1 MKIVEIKVMRG
12 PNYWSIGRR
21 KLIVM
26 KLDIEGLEE
35 LPTNKIEGFSQC
47 IENLMPSLFE
57 HRCSEGKEGG
67 LFIRIKEGTWM
78 GHVIEHIALEL
89 QTLAGMECGYGRTR
103 GTGTKGVYNV
113 VFSYMEEAVGIYAA
127 KAAVKIAEALIKGQQ
142 YDLENDIRSMREL
155 RESVRFGPS
164 TGSIVDEAI
173 ARDIPFIRINKD
185 SLVQLGYGKNQ
196 VRFRATMTDRTSSI
210 AVDLAS
216 DKDETKRMLKDAA
229 IPVAKG
235 VCISSPDDL
244 EEAVNDLGFPLVFK
258 PLDGNHGKGASINVK
273 TMEEAKAAFD
283 HAKKYSRKIII
294 ERFITGFD
302 FRVLVINHR
311 FIAAALR
318 EPANVVGD
326 GKSTIQQLIDEENKD
341 PRRGYGHENVLT
353 EISVDRETL
362 DQLAKKN
369 YTLETVL
376 KKDELCYLKGT
387 ANLSTGGTSTD
398 VTDIIHPH
406 NIFICERISR
416 VIGLDICGID
426 IMASDL
432 TEPLEKTGG
441 VVLEVNAAPGF
452 RMHLAPAKGLPR
464 NVAAPVIDM
473 LYPAGK
479 SCRIPIIA
487 ITGTNGKTT
496 TTRLIAHIVKDNG
509 YRVGF
514 TTSDGIYVQNSM
526 LTKGDTT
533 GPVSAEFILKDPTVE
548 FAVLETA
555 RGGILRAGLGFG
567 RCDVGVVTNI
577 QEDHMGLSDI
587 HTLKEMARVK
597 GVVIESVKRDGYAV
611 VNADN
616 EHCVTIGKEARCN
629 VAYFSMDEN
638 NPVIKEH
645 CKNGGIAAIYE
656 NGYITIKK
664 GDWKFRV
671 EKASSIPLTFGGRVT
686 FMIYNVLAA
695 TLASYVYGFKTQDIA
710 TSLTTFI
717 PSAAQTPGR
726 MNIFDFKD
734 YKVMIDFAHN
744 ADGFRGIKEF
754 LATIESPAKIGIIT
768 GTGDRRDEDI
778 RDLGRISAEMF
789 DHIII
794 RQDKFLRGREAEEIV
809 KLLVEGI
816 HEVNPKQ
823 SYEYIPKEVEALK
836 HAFSIAKQGTFICA
850 LSDVIDN
857 AIEVVNSYLD
867 KEREVKTSPSSGKN
881 QGMPKAE

>member
-1 MKIVEIKVMRG
+1 MKIIETKALRG
-12 PNYWSIGRR
+12 PNYWSNYRK

-26 KLDIEGLEE
+26 KLDLEE
-35 LPTNKIEGFSQC
+35 LEQSPTDKIPGFLERLEKLIPTMAS
-47 IENLMPSLFE
+47 
-57 HRCSEGKEGG
+57 HRCSKSYAGG
-67 LFIRIKEGTWM
+67 FFERVKEGTWM
-78 GHVIEHIALEL
+78 GHVIEHIALEI
-89 QTLAGMECGYGRTR
+89 QSLAGMECGFGRTR
-103 GTGTKGVYNV
+103 GTGTTGVYNV
-113 VFSYMEEAVGIYAA
+113 VFSYMEEKVGLFAA
-127 KAAVKIAEALIKGQQ
+127 KASVAIAEALITGTE
-142 YDLENDIRSMREL
+142 YDLNEDIQTMRQL
-155 RESVRFGPS
+155 REKERLGPS
-164 TGSIVDEAI
+164 TGSIVDEAV
-173 ARDIPFIRINKD
+173 ARDIPYIRLNNE
-185 SLVQLGYGKNQ
+185 SLIQLGYGKNQ

-216 DKDETKRMLKDAA
+216 NKDETKRMLADAA

-235 VCISSPDDL
+235 MCISTI
-244 EEAVNDLGFPLVFK
+244 EEVKEVIEKVKFPLVFK

-273 TMEEAKAAFD
+273 TEAEAIEAFH
-283 HAKKYSRKIII
+283 HAKKYSRKIIV
-294 ERFITGFD
+294 EKFITGFD

-318 EPANVVGD
+318 EPAHVIGD

-353 EISVDRETL
+353 EISIDKETH
-362 DQLAKKN
+362 DQLAKFN
-369 YTLETVL
+369 YTLDTIL
-376 KKDELCYLKGT
+376 KKEEKCYLKGT

-398 VTDIIHPH
+398 VTDIMHPT

-426 IMASDL
+426 IMAQNLS
-432 TEPLEKTGG
+432 EPLETSGG

-452 RMHLAPAKGLPR
+452 RMHLAPAVGLPR

-473 LYPAGK
+473 LYPPGK
-479 SCRIPIIA
+479 DCRIPIIA

-496 TTRLIAHIVKDNG
+496 TTRLIAHIVKNNG

-555 RGGILRAGLGFG
+555 RGGILRSGLGFG
-567 RCDVGVVTNI
+567 KCDVAVVTNI

-587 HTLKEMARVK
+587 HTLKEMANVK
-597 GVVIESVKRDGYAV
+597 GVVVKSVKRNGYAV
-611 VNADN
+611 LNADN
-616 EHCVTIGKEARCN
+616 PHCVEIAKSADCN
-629 VAYFSMDEN
+629 IAYFSLDEN
-638 NPVIKEH
+638 NPVIVEH
-645 CKNGGIAAIYE
+645 CKKGGIAAIAE
-656 NGYITIKK
+656 NGFITIKK

-671 EKASSIPLTFGGRVT
+671 CKTANVPLTFGGKVT
-686 FMIYNVLAA
+686 FMVANVLAA
-695 TLASYVYGFKTQDIA
+695 TLASYVYGFTIEDIN
-710 TSLTTFI
+710 TNLENFI
-717 PSAAQTPGR
+717 PSASQTPGR
-726 MNIFDFKD
+726 MNVFDFKE
-734 YKVMIDFAHN
+734 YKVLIDFAHN

-754 LATIESPAKIGIIT
+754 LSTIESPYKIGIIT
-768 GTGDRRDEDI
+768 GTGDRRDDDI

-794 RQDKFLRGREAEEIV
+794 RQDKFLRGREADDIV
-809 KLLVEGI
+809 KLLLEGI
-816 HEVNPKQ
+816 NEKNPGQ

-836 HAFSIAKQGTFICA
+836 HALSLAKPGTFITA

-857 AIEVVNSYLD
+857 AIDVVQSYLD
-867 KEREVKTSPSSGKN
+867 KERAS
-881 QGMPKAE
+881 